1 MKKQLKQKWIIGLMI
16 FALVLTVFNQFQLM
30 SLKSGGSL
38 ATGITDVSASIMP
51 TGTPKVYGN
60 ELGIDYDDVSANN
73 PSLADQTINIMANLD
88 RTLDLEGND
97 LQRYI
102 ASVSEISCEYCC
114 GAKSIIFTN
123 GESAC
128 GCAHSYAMRGLA
140 KYLILNHGDT
150 FTNADILEELSKW
163 KTLYFPSQMQA
174 KAQVLKDK
182 GIEFTYTNL
191 GSNSYR
197 GIEKGSAGSGMV
209 GGC

>member
-1 MKKQLKQKWIIGLMI
+1 
-16 FALVLTVFNQFQLM
+16 
-30 SLKSGGSL
+30 
-38 ATGITDVSASIMP
+38 
-51 TGTPKVYGN
+51 
-60 ELGIDYDDVSANN
+60 
-73 PSLADQTINIMANLD
+73 MANLD

-150 FTNADILEELSKW
+150 FTNANILEELSKW